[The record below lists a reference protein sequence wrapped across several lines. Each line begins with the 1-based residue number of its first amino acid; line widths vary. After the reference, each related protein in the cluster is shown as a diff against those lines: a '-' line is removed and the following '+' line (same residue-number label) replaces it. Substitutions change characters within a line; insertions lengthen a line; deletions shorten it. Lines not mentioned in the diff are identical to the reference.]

1 MFAAVDEIG
10 ELRREHFV
18 DERAIVRR
26 LERRGTQ
33 DHVGL
38 HRRVAVVEVDEGLRR
53 ALPAADNGD
62 LHRLA
67 TAAGLLGHVFQ
78 VLAVV
83 EHPAVALE
91 RTEHLRDTR
100 GAAGTDHQGAGGAH
114 QLLAVG
120 VARDHPQRLDLAG
133 AQHRLNAQDLFAV
146 AALLLEVAGD
156 PAQVVVE
163 LHPAGIEG
171 AQVDEV
177 DQAIVLVQVVD
188 EGIRAGGVAQGH
200 QVLEEGDLQLA
211 LRHQGVA
218 VPAVVALLVQEQH
231 FQGALRLGPFL
242 EGNRQGDIGR
252 AEADTDEIVNHG
264 GCSCLSHFQ
273 FLWIGPLSSGS
284 DKSRAALEG
293 HLLTRNEDR
302 EMKFKRCRAR
312 ISEISRLP
320 IRACAP
326 DSASSR

>member
-1 MFAAVDEIG
+1 MKASAALCPPPIMAIFIG
-10 ELRREHFV
+10 LPLLQGCLAMCSRYWLWWNTRPSPLSA
-18 DERAIVRR
+18 RNTCGI
-26 LERRGTQ
+26 RG
-33 DHVGL
+33 
-38 HRRVAVVEVDEGLRR
+38 
-53 ALPAADNGD
+53 
-62 LHRLA
+62 
-67 TAAGLLGHVFQ
+67 
-78 VLAVV
+78 
-83 EHPAVALE
+83 
-91 RTEHLRDTR
+91 

-120 VARDHPQRLDLAG
+120 IARDHPQRLDLAG
-133 AQHRLNAQDLFAV
+133 AQHRLDAQDLFAV

-242 EGNRQGDIGR
+242 EGNRQRDIGR

-273 FLWIGPLSSGS
+273 FLWIGPFQAG
-284 DKSRAALEG
+284 A
-293 HLLTRNEDR
+293 
-302 EMKFKRCRAR
+302 
-312 ISEISRLP
+312 ISREQP
-320 IRACAP
+320 WRAIC
-326 DSASSR
+326 